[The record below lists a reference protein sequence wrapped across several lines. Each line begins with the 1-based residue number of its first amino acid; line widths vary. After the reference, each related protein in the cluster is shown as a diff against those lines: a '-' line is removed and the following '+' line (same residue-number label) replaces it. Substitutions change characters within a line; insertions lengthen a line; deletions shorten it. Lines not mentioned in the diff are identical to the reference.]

1 MARMVGAATMDAHFG
16 FESWIER
23 DVAMMLDFDA
33 EVTAFSSQP
42 FWLIWE

>member
-1 MARMVGAATMDAHFG
+1 MVGAATMDAHFG

-23 DVAMMLDFDA
+23 DVAIMLDFDA